1 MQQKYSEIVP
11 SALSRLSAWEKLS
24 LTIFVFAY
32 LTLAAATAHILS
44 GTPLLTEPRGL
55 TAVLIYGGVF
65 VAFGIAA
72 AVLWS
77 SLPRLIGGLV
87 DSNSLLDS
95 NMLGLAER
103 VSRIYASLLQFLS
116 PLTKDTALAVAVQA
130 DFERAAGNYDAAIV
144 LAYQSLLILRRH
156 DVLMALPPGDD
167 AESSFVRALA
177 ESEQDNITGAICRRI
192 LSNILCDLGH
202 CEQALK
208 EILAS
213 ISELEQSIHAIQKPM
228 PLSVGRGAGDGDGD
242 GGNGGAVGD
251 GDGGAVGDGDG
262 DGDGGDGD
270 GTAAAVLVRHAQKK
284 SRSQLSA
291 NLKFARSVLSDA
303 LTVAGRAYNRLE
315 RYEEAERVLERAIQL
330 KEELAADAL
339 SLVEVRAQLART
351 YYLSGRLSE
360 CRSFVNQGLSS
371 LKTKQN
377 RGAALVRADLL
388 ALDANLL
395 LPTDPLEAESKSRE
409 VLKIRRRWLGSANLE
424 IAAGLDSLSVCL
436 EQLGKSDSASKLQED
451 AARIRNRIKTRPVEE
466 KSS

>member
-32 LTLAAATAHILS
+32 LALAAATAHILS
-44 GTPLLTEPRGL
+44 GTPFLTEPRGL

-87 DSNSLLDS
+87 DSSSLLDS

-130 DFERAAGNYDAAIV
+130 DVERASGHYDAAIV

-156 DVLMALPPGDD
+156 DVLMAVPPGD
-167 AESSFVRALA
+167 ETENSFVKALA

-192 LSNILCDLGH
+192 LSNILCDLGN

-213 ISELEQSIHAIQKPM
+213 ISELELSIQAIQKPM
-228 PLSVGRGAGDGDGD
+228 PLAVGRGAGDGGGD
-242 GGNGGAVGD
+242 GGSNGR
-251 GDGGAVGDGDG
+251 
-262 DGDGGDGD
+262 D

-303 LTVAGRAYNRLE
+303 LTVAGRVYNQLE
-315 RYEEAERVLERAIQL
+315 RYEEAERVLERALQL
-330 KEELAADAL
+330 KAELAADAL
-339 SLVEVRAQLART
+339 SLMEVRAQLART
-351 YYLSGRLSE
+351 YYLSGRFSE
-360 CRSFVNQGLSS
+360 CQSLVKQGLSS
-371 LKTKQN
+371 LEVKRS
-377 RGAALVRADLL
+377 RGAGLVRADLL
-388 ALDANLL
+388 FLDANLL
-395 LPTDPLEAESKSRE
+395 LPTDALEAESKLRE
-409 VLKIRRRWLGSANLE
+409 ALKIRRRWLGAASLE
-424 IAAGLDSLSVCL
+424 IAAVLDLLSGCL
-436 EQLGKSDSASKLQED
+436 EQLGRSDSALRLRED
-451 AARIRNRIKTRPVEE
+451 ATRIRKKIKTRPVEE
-466 KSS
+466 